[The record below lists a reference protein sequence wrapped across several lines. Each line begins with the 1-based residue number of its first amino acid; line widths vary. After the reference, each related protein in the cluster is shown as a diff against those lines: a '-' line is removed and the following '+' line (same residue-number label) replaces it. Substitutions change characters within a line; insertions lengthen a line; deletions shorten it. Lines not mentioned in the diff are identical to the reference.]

1 LENTTC
7 LRRDSRDSAGEYLPD
22 IRNHGHGYGYYGILW
37 SYIWVKIWPCT
48 RHAEFTWF
56 LRIWDG
62 KKQCFSCCA
71 PKPLVSLLNM
81 TNLGWFLHPPHF
93 RNNASDI
100 LAKDIFGQE
109 HVDINMSFAK
119 NMEDIWEFSQNHRES
134 TNMDIYYI

>member
-1 LENTTC
+1 MQSLH
-7 LRRDSRDSAGEYLPD
+7 DF
-22 IRNHGHGYGYYGILW
+22 W
-37 SYIWVKIWPCT
+37 
-48 RHAEFTWF
+48 EFEME
-56 LRIWDG
+56 

-71 PKPLVSLLNM
+71 PKPLVSLL
-81 TNLGWFLHPPHF
+81 TWQIWDDFLHPPILG
-93 RNNASDI
+93 NNASDI

>member
-1 LENTTC
+1 MFLM
-7 LRRDSRDSAGEYLPD
+7 LRSKTIGFVIKHDKFGMIFA
-22 IRNHGHGYGYYGILW
+22 
-37 SYIWVKIWPCT
+37 
-48 RHAEFTWF
+48 
-56 LRIWDG
+56 
-62 KKQCFSCCA
+62 
-71 PKPLVSLLNM
+71 
-81 TNLGWFLHPPHF
+81 PPHF